1 MHNTPVVR
9 RRQLLIVRRRE
20 SRGVAGSRCKVFP
33 LGLVQG
39 WRGAIPAPAQR
50 KRSERRSVGGSP
62 QVADG
67 EALTPA
73 VRELSSGLAFFIG
86 IARAGAWQNP
96 MKSTSSGN
104 AASTP
109 DIAEKKNGGKCE
121 PGWGECKTPVTTA
134 CPEGRWRRNLPYLGQ
149 IIDSHSMT

>member
-1 MHNTPVVR
+1 M
-9 RRQLLIVRRRE
+9 
-20 SRGVAGSRCKVFP
+20 
-33 LGLVQG
+33 
-39 WRGAIPAPAQR
+39 
-50 KRSERRSVGGSP
+50 
-62 QVADG
+62 ADG

-109 DIAEKKNGGKCE
+109 DIAEKKMEASVNQDGGS
-121 PGWGECKTPVTTA
+121 A
-134 CPEGRWRRNLPYLGQ
+134 RHL
-149 IIDSHSMT
+149 